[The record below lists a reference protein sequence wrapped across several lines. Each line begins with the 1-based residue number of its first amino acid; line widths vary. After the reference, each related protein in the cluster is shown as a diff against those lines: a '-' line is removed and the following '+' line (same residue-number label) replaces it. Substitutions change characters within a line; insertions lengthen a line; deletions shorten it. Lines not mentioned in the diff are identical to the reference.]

1 MCIDYVFINKTYNL
15 VIFIEINQ
23 LIFFMFTVCAPINHK
38 HQYLSQIVKKDT
50 NSEVLSIL
58 FICGAFG
65 RGDNCGG
72 YLRAAPRYEKTNSR
86 YYGKSRTG

>member
-1 MCIDYVFINKTYNL
+1 MCGGYLFINKTYNL

-23 LIFFMFTVCAPINHK
+23 LIFFYSHCVLQLNHK

-50 NSEVLSIL
+50 SSRVLTIF

-65 RGDNCGG
+65 RGDTCGG
-72 YLRAAPRYEKTNSR
+72 YRRAAPRYEITNSR
-86 YYGKSRTG
+86 